1 MPHCIAGALPLVRQ
15 LNTLELPND
24 SEIFLVPEPVG
35 NPKSRPS
42 DRHVALERRTVSI
55 SPSRDDRVDKIDGF
69 RRKAKLLGGHGQ

>member
-1 MPHCIAGALPLVRQ
+1 MPHCIAGALPLVGQ

-35 NPKSRPS
+35 NAKSRPGN
-42 DRHVALERRTVSI
+42 RHVTLERRTISI